1 MLKLMFRRNDVQ
13 LRAHQS
19 EVLEAMGMG
28 GQVVSV
34 VGVGGGKTVAFALPA
49 FAQQDGITVVIQP
62 LKPLSP
68 TRHQKVTQRLGIDG
82 ASLLSGN

>member
-1 MLKLMFRRNDVQ
+1 MFRRNDAQ

-28 GQVVSV
+28 GQVVYV
-34 VGVGGGKTVAFALPA
+34 AGVGGGDTVAFVLPA

-68 TRHQKVTQRLGIDG
+68 TRHPKVTQRLGMDG